1 MKIKEISESLKSKG
15 VISINNLLDKS
26 STNLTKSFLG
36 QNYKGSHESYF
47 PVFPLQY
54 LVKILKLDFAKVRK
68 SLILKKIA
76 KKLNFKEIAEGVF
89 NHEAELQMIDS
100 YYSEKSEKNIITWHN
115 DIGYDNS
122 NKQSE
127 LVNKFNFYET
137 SKASIYDQKT
147 SVSPR
152 GIKFFIYLTDVQSG
166 NGALAVIPESQSI
179 VRALTTLILEKKI
192 DLKPYWKLEDL
203 RRLILDNKNQKILVE
218 RLGEPLVEKF
228 LESSKFIDND
238 IKDTDLFDYPM
249 NAGSVVI
256 FDEFSVHRGSAPKK
270 NSRVVLRFIYRKT
283 INN

>member
-1 MKIKEISESLKSKG
+1 MKIKEISDNLKTNG
-15 VISINNLLDKS
+15 VISVNNLLDES
-26 STNLTKSFLG
+26 SKNLTKNFLG
-36 QNYKGSHESYF
+36 QNYKGSRESYF
-47 PVFPLQY
+47 PVFPSQY
-54 LVKILKLDFAKVRK
+54 LAKILKLDFAKVRK

-100 YYSEKSEKNIITWHN
+100 YYSEKSEKNIISWHN
-115 DIGYDNS
+115 DIGYNNS
-122 NKQSE
+122 NNQSE

-137 SKASIYDQKT
+137 TKASIYGQKT

-166 NGALAVIPESQSI
+166 NGALAVIPGSQSI
-179 VRALTTLILEKKI
+179 VRGLTTLILEKKI

-218 RLGEPLVEKF
+218 RLGKPLIEKF

-238 IKDTDLFDYPM
+238 IKDTDFFDYQM
-249 NAGSVVI
+249 NSGSVVI
-256 FDEFSVHRGSAPKK
+256 FDELCVHRGSAPKK
-270 NSRVVLRFIYRKT
+270 NSRVVLRFIYRKK